1 MATDKRLDQV
11 STLTDFDYALI
22 VKGTDVSKVTKQQLA
37 ELVGD
42 LLYGA
47 TTKETLASVVAG
59 QLRYNV
65 LKKTVNLTEEAI
77 AIAPVETYSS
87 YLLSIKYS
95 DQSSLFFVGFWN
107 VIVVT
112 KELAN
117 NLKNIEV
124 NLGIGNN
131 SIYIRSTSGTKQ
143 NLSYSLIQL

>member
-1 MATDKRLDQV
+1 MADKKLNEV
-11 STLTDFDYALI
+11 T
-22 VKGTDVSKVTKQQLA
+22 KVTDMAYVPVIMADGSIGQIAKA
-37 ELVGD
+37 D
-42 LLYGA
+42 
-47 TTKETLASVVAG
+47 LASVVAE
-59 QLRYNV
+59 QIRYNV